1 MPDIAFVAVDWGT
14 TRFRAWSVD
23 RHGAMIGERHSSQG
37 MSTLTPD
44 DFSAVL
50 ETHLIH
56 LGALPDVPVVICGMA
71 GARQGWREA
80 AYLSAPCKLDDLSAG
95 ATQFVS
101 RSRQIAI
108 VPGIAQRTATNP
120 DVMRSEE
127 TQVLGLIGA
136 VDTMATVCMPGTHTK
151 WVHVKNHG
159 IVGFHT
165 SMTGDLF
172 SAIKKHTILQHSLA
186 GGTVDS
192 ASHAFADAVRDA
204 IAAPQNVLPSL
215 FQLRAGSLLF
225 GQDADAALSR
235 LSGLLIGLDI
245 AAVQHVQKHATVHLV
260 GGNALGAAYNSAL
273 GIAGFVVQEH
283 DGNALARVGLT
294 QIGSKLWPSRLHVSP
309 QRETA

>member
-23 RHGAMIGERHSSQG
+23 RYGAMIGERYSSQG
-37 MSTLTPD
+37 MSTLKPG

-50 ETHLIH
+50 EAHLTH

-80 AYLSAPCKLDDLSAG
+80 AYLSVPCKLEDLSAG
-95 ATQFVS
+95 ATQFAS
-101 RSRQIAI
+101 GSRQIAI
-108 VPGIAQRTATNP
+108 VPGIAQRIATIP

-127 TQVLGLIGA
+127 TQVLGLISA
-136 VDTMATVCMPGTHTK
+136 VDKVATVCMPGTHTK
-151 WVHVKNHG
+151 WVHLKDHA

-172 SAIKKHTILQHSLA
+172 SAVKKHTILQYTLA
-186 GGTVDS
+186 GGAVDNT
-192 ASHAFADAVRDA
+192 SHAFADAVRDA
-204 IAAPQNVLPSL
+204 IAAPQTVLPSL

-225 GQDADAALSR
+225 GHDADAALSR

-245 AAVQHVQKHATVHLV
+245 AALQQSQQHATVQLV

-273 GIAGFVVQEH
+273 GIAGFVVHEH
-283 DGNALARVGLT
+283 DGDVLARAGLT
-294 QIGSKLWPSRLHVSP
+294 QIGSKLWPSRLQVSP